1 MIKKLVPS
9 IFLMLSSGVIVS
21 PATAATTYYN
31 YVNAQILDRPNNNY
45 ILNSQIFSTDGSPV
59 AVAGANPDGFASAQ
73 STIANNGT
81 ATAAASGLSFVYG
94 TESISEVFTTFDFSP
109 TTKGRVTLKT
119 TGWAIANG
127 SGRAQVQTI
136 IRLNN
141 VTLVSRSV
149 ASFDSPTFGTPQPGL
164 RKLSLITNVNWKG
177 GDTLS
182 ILNFAYAQVYGDHSI
197 FDTISGPGFA
207 SAYIDPVIDQSIG
220 SVPEPASWAMLIAGF
235 GLSGAAMRRLRA
247 LVPAA

>member
-1 MIKKLVPS
+1 MITKTILPV
-9 IFLMLSSGVIVS
+9 ILAVLSGAITA

-31 YVNAQILDRPNNNY
+31 YANAQIYDPPNNNY
-45 ILNSQIFSTDGSPV
+45 ILNVQISSTNGSPV
-59 AVAGANPDGFASAQ
+59 AAAGGNPDGFAAAQ

-81 ATAAASGLSFVYG
+81 ATAAASGLSLVYS
-94 TESISEVFTTFDFSP
+94 TESISELFTTFDFSP

-127 SGRAQVQTI
+127 SGHAQVQTI
-136 IRLNN
+136 IRLNG

-149 ASFDSPTFGTPQPGL
+149 ASFDSPTFGPPQSGL

-207 SAYIDPVIDQSIG
+207 SAYIDPVIEISG
-220 SVPEPASWAMLIAGF
+220 GVPEPASWTMLIAGF
-235 GLSGAAMRRLRA
+235 GLTGAALRRRLH
-247 LVPAA
+247 AADGVA